1 MKQLIRDAEGYHVTV
16 EGAQGEHSIQ
26 LPKHMTKTA
35 IAEAFAPL
43 QSLRVLKLLDI
54 PTSFYRTSA
63 IPCFFL
69 SIVIAVAWMD

>member
-54 PTSFYRTSA
+54 PTSFPSKFKCA
-63 IPCFFL
+63 FFQQTQPFTL
-69 SIVIAVAWMD
+69 SKQ

>member
-16 EGAQGEHSIQ
+16 EGAQGEHSIL

-54 PTSFYRTSA
+54 PTSFPSKFKCA
-63 IPCFFL
+63 CFQQTQPFTF
-69 SIVIAVAWMD
+69 SKQ

>member
-1 MKQLIRDAEGYHVTV
+1 MKQLIWDAEGYHVTV

-35 IAEAFAPL
+35 IAEAFAPM

-54 PTSFYRTSA
+54 PTSFPSKFKCA
-63 IPCFFL
+63 CFQQTQPFTF
-69 SIVIAVAWMD
+69 SKQ

>member
-1 MKQLIRDAEGYHVTV
+1 MKQLIRDADGYHVTV

-54 PTSFYRTSA
+54 PTSFPSKFKCA
-63 IPCFFL
+63 CFQQTQPFTF
-69 SIVIAVAWMD
+69 SKQ

>member
-26 LPKHMTKTA
+26 LPKHMTKAA
-35 IAEAFAPL
+35 IAEAFAPM

-54 PTSFYRTSA
+54 PTSFPSKFKCA
-63 IPCFFL
+63 CFQQTQPFTF
-69 SIVIAVAWMD
+69 SKQ

>member
-1 MKQLIRDAEGYHVTV
+1 MKQLIRDSEGYHVTV

-54 PTSFYRTSA
+54 PTSFPSKFKCA
-63 IPCFFL
+63 CFQQTQPFTF
-69 SIVIAVAWMD
+69 SKQ

>member
-1 MKQLIRDAEGYHVTV
+1 MKQLIRDAEGYHVIV

-54 PTSFYRTSA
+54 PTSFPSKFKCA
-63 IPCFFL
+63 CFQQTQPFTF
-69 SIVIAVAWMD
+69 SKQ

>member
-1 MKQLIRDAEGYHVTV
+1 MKQLIRDAEGYHVTM

-26 LPKHMTKTA
+26 LPKHMAKTA

-54 PTSFYRTSA
+54 PTSFPSKFKCA
-63 IPCFFL
+63 CFQQTQPFTF
-69 SIVIAVAWMD
+69 SKQ

>member
-1 MKQLIRDAEGYHVTV
+1 MKKLIRDAEGYHVTV

-54 PTSFYRTSA
+54 PTSFPSKFKCA
-63 IPCFFL
+63 CFQQTQPFTF
-69 SIVIAVAWMD
+69 SKQ

>member
-35 IAEAFAPL
+35 IAEAFSPL

-54 PTSFYRTSA
+54 PTSFPSKFKCA
-63 IPCFFL
+63 CFQQTQPFTF
-69 SIVIAVAWMD
+69 SKQ

>member
-54 PTSFYRTSA
+54 PMSFPSKFKCA
-63 IPCFFL
+63 CFQQTQPLTF
-69 SIVIAVAWMD
+69 SKQ

>member
-26 LPKHMTKTA
+26 LPKHMTKAA

-54 PTSFYRTSA
+54 PTSFPSKFKCA
-63 IPCFFL
+63 CFQQTRPFTF
-69 SIVIAVAWMD
+69 SKQ